1 MNITTEHDIL
11 NFLYYDYFKREPRVT
26 TDTRRIESGSVFF
39 ALKGASFDGNKF
51 AKSALDA
58 GCAYAVVDDA
68 AVAAEDERI
77 FCVPDALRALQNLAA
92 LHRREMALP
101 ILQITGTNG
110 KTTTKELCA
119 AVLSKKY
126 NILYTQGNL
135 NNHIGV
141 PQTLLR
147 LRPEN
152 ELAVVETGANHPGE
166 IADLS
171 RIVQANCGLITN
183 VGKAHLE
190 GFGSFEGVVRTKTEL
205 YADLRTREGSL
216 VFLNADDDILAN
228 RVAGLK
234 TVTYSSAGRSADVEG
249 ELIACDPFLRYRWR
263 RAGGQYHEVQTQL
276 IGSYNIANAL
286 AATAVGIHFGVSE
299 EAISE
304 AIAAYAPTNSR
315 SELRRTER
323 NKLIVDA
330 YNANPTS
337 MRAALENFRLLPDE
351 HKMMILGS
359 MKELGAASAQEHS
372 LLVSMALC
380 SGAEEVWLVGEEF
393 RPYAEGCRF
402 FADVDAVSEE
412 LRTNPLEGKTILLK
426 GSNSTR
432 LHQLPSLL

>member
-234 TVTYSSAGRSADVEG
+234 TVTYSSAGRSADVAG

-380 SGAEEVWLVGEEF
+380 SGAEAVWLVGEEF

>member
-1 MNITTEHDIL
+1 MKLSTERDIL
-11 NFLYYDYFKREPRVT
+11 SFLYYDYFRREPRVT

-51 AKSALDA
+51 AKQALEA

-68 AVAAEDERI
+68 DVAASDERI
-77 FCVPDALRALQNLAA
+77 FLVPDALLALQNLAA

-119 AVLSKKY
+119 AVLAKKY
-126 NILYTQGNL
+126 NILFTQGNL

-147 LRPEN
+147 LRPEH

-190 GFGSFEGVVRTKTEL
+190 GFGSFEGVVKTKTEL

-216 VFLNADDDILAN
+216 VFLNADDDILAKH
-228 RVAGLK
+228 VEGLR
-234 TVTYSSAGRSADVEG
+234 TVTYSSGGREADVEG
-249 ELIACDPFLRYRWR
+249 KLIACDPFLRYRWR
-263 RAGGQYHEVQTQL
+263 RKGGEYREVQTHL

-299 EAISE
+299 DAITEAIS
-304 AIAAYAPTNSR
+304 AYTPTNSR
-315 SELRRTER
+315 SELRQTEHNR
-323 NKLIVDA
+323 LIVDA

-337 MRAALENFRLLPDE
+337 MRAALENFRLLPDA
-351 HKMMILGS
+351 HKMLILGS
-359 MKELGAASAQEHS
+359 MRELGAVSEQEHRQ
-372 LLVSMALC
+372 LVAMALS
-380 SGAEEVWLVGEEF
+380 SGAEAVWLVGEEF
-393 RPYAEGCRF
+393 KPFAEGCRY
-402 FADVDAVSEE
+402 FADVEAVTEE
-412 LRTNPLEGKTILLK
+412 LKANPLEGKTILLK

-432 LHQLPSLL
+432 LHQLPALL